1 MATISSFISQLHKE
15 IEDCEAEQKY
25 EQTKRRNTNHALIA
39 RLGQYIKTH
48 HWHVTN
54 LELVMRHIHN
64 ELIDPYTIGTVLDGV
79 EDYLQHYRD
88 KDYIVDDGLYDDLNL
103 DDSSE
108 EVTAQTTLQHS
119 ASSAKPTSLTSPS
132 APLKISRL
140 SFNES

>member
-1 MATISSFISQLHKE
+1 
-15 IEDCEAEQKY
+15 
-25 EQTKRRNTNHALIA
+25 
-39 RLGQYIKTH
+39 
-48 HWHVTN
+48 
-54 LELVMRHIHN
+54 MRHIHN
-64 ELIDPYTIGTVLDGV
+64 ELIDPYNVGTVLDGV